1 LYRAQGIGL
10 AAMGRS
16 CAGGVH
22 RDSYFDEPEVYF
34 LLTEEGRL
42 RVGDTADSRYRM
54 SASAP
59 KIDCRQTEHKEGN
72 MDLGLKGL
80 RAVVTGGSKGI
91 GRAASDIFAQEG
103 ASVAICARNAD
114 EVKAAVKA
122 LTEKGV
128 QAYGAG
134 VDVADKAALQKFIA
148 DSAQALGGI
157 DILVANVSALAAQD
171 VEESW
176 SQSFDVD
183 MMHTVNAVTAALP
196 YLEKSK
202 HPSIVIVSSVS
213 GREVD
218 FTGPAYGAMKAALIH
233 YAQRLAYQHASK
245 MIRVN
250 SVSPGNTYFDGG
262 IWQNIETNLP
272 DLFKSALS
280 LNPTGR
286 MAKPEEIGRGIVF
299 LASPASSYTTG
310 TNLVIDGAL
319 TKGVQL

>member
-1 LYRAQGIGL
+1 
-10 AAMGRS
+10 
-16 CAGGVH
+16 
-22 RDSYFDEPEVYF
+22 
-34 LLTEEGRL
+34 
-42 RVGDTADSRYRM
+42 
-54 SASAP
+54 
-59 KIDCRQTEHKEGN
+59 

-80 RAVVTGGSKGI
+80 RAVVTGGTKGI
-91 GRAASDIFAQEG
+91 GRAAADIFAQEG
-103 ASVAICARNAD
+103 ASVAICARDAE

-122 LTEKGV
+122 LEAKGV
-128 QAYGAG
+128 KAFGA
-134 VDVADKAALQKFIA
+134 VIDVADKAGLQKFIA
-148 DSAQALGGI
+148 DSAAALGGI

-176 SQSFDVD
+176 SKAFDVD
-183 MMHTVNAVTAALP
+183 MMHTVHAFNAALP
-196 YLEKSK
+196 FLEKSK
-202 HPSIVIVSSVS
+202 HPSIVIISSVS

-250 SVSPGNTYFDGG
+250 SVTPGNTYFQGG
-262 IWQNIETNLP
+262 FWQSVEKNQPATY
-272 DLFKSALS
+272 KQALS

-299 LASPASSYTTG
+299 LASPASSFTTG

-319 TKGVQL
+319 TRGVQL

>member
-1 LYRAQGIGL
+1 
-10 AAMGRS
+10 
-16 CAGGVH
+16 
-22 RDSYFDEPEVYF
+22 
-34 LLTEEGRL
+34 
-42 RVGDTADSRYRM
+42 
-54 SASAP
+54 
-59 KIDCRQTEHKEGN
+59 

-80 RAVVTGGSKGI
+80 RAVVTGGTKGI
-91 GRAASDIFAQEG
+91 GRAAADIFAQEG
-103 ASVAICARNAD
+103 ASVAICARNAG
-114 EVKAAVKA
+114 EVKAAVA
-122 LTEKGV
+122 DLTAKGV

-134 VDVADKAALQKFIA
+134 VNVADKAALQKFIA
-148 DSAQALGGI
+148 DSAQSLGGI

-171 VEESW
+171 AEESW

-183 MMHTVNAVTAALP
+183 LMHTVNAVTAALP
-196 YLEKSK
+196 YLEDSK

-233 YAQRLAYQHASK
+233 YAQRLAYQHAPK

-250 SVSPGNTYFDGG
+250 AVSPGNTYFEGG
-262 IWQNIETNLP
+262 VWHNIETNLP
-272 DLFKSALS
+272 DLFKQSLS

-299 LASPASSYTTG
+299 LASPASSFTTG

-319 TKGVQL
+319 TKGIQL